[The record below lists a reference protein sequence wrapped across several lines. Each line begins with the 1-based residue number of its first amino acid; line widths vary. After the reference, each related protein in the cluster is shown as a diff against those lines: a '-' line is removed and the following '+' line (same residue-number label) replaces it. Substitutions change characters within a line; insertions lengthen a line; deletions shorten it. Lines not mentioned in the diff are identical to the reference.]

1 MSVTAGSW
9 SAWQLVDSNQKYMQ
23 STVIIN
29 MNVVIYVTDNKGK
42 RPGGKQ
48 LIWKEMKERL
58 LSNIQQEKHS
68 SAKK

>member
-1 MSVTAGSW
+1 
-9 SAWQLVDSNQKYMQ
+9 MQ